1 MSSSDAPIDFAQELY
16 ADLRRLAQR
25 KLANERADHTLQP
38 TALAHEVYLRLQAKT
53 EQAQWQGRDHFMAV
67 AAEAMRHILV
77 DHARQ
82 RISEKRG
89 GKFKRLPLQDMA
101 PEITLSDIDLLAV
114 HEALDTLAIEQP
126 LAAEL
131 VKLRIFAGFSQI
143 DAARQ
148 LNVSKTKADRI
159 WSFSKARLLVL
170 MGGRDRD

>member
-1 MSSSDAPIDFAQELY
+1 MSGGDAPIELAQELY
-16 ADLRRLAQR
+16 VDLRKLAQR

-38 TALAHEVYLRLQAKT
+38 TALAHEVYLRLQAYK
-53 EQAQWQGRDHFMAV
+53 EQAQWQGRDHYMAV
-67 AAEAMRHILV
+67 AAEAMRRILV

-89 GKFKRLPLQDMA
+89 GKFNRLPLHDMA
-101 PEITLSDIDLLAV
+101 PEIALSDIEILAV
-114 HEALDTLAIEQP
+114 HEALDSLALEEP